1 MFYLPIQT
9 LRFGNK
15 RSPIIQ
21 INLPGVAFSR
31 DEPLEIHPQL
41 CGLAATPGG
50 QLSLSCKQ
58 ITKYIF
64 FLLSLS

>member
-31 DEPLEIHPQL
+31 DEPLEMHDEL
-41 CGLAATPGG
+41 
-50 QLSLSCKQ
+50 LSCVVWQ
-58 ITKYIF
+58 Q
-64 FLLSLS
+64 LQVDSSL